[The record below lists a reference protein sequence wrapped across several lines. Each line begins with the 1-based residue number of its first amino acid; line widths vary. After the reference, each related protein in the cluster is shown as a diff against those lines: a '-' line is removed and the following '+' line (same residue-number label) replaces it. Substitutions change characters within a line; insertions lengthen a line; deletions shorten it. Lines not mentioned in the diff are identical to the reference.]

1 MNSCDVYIYWNLNI
15 LNYDNIYI
23 VEDSS
28 TGFSCFRLQENKIL
42 TVRRMI
48 VTFHLYIKFSRN
60 T

>member
-1 MNSCDVYIYWNLNI
+1 MNSCVIYIYCNQNI
-15 LNYDNIYI
+15 LNYDNVYI
-23 VEDSS
+23 VEESF

-48 VTFHLYIKFSRN
+48 VTFHLYIKFSHN